1 MEFFAGFLVVGCAD
15 GYPIADIVAADDEA
29 TGVHTGVAHVAL
41 EHFGILN
48 SVAHEGIVRSLC
60 FAQFGDGF
68 DGIGQVHLGCLAVR
82 PRWQFVGNEFAQAV
96 GLRKGE
102 LQHARHVFDGQLG
115 GHGAVSD
122 DVCHLLCS
130 IFICHPLEYTSAAV
144 VVEVDIDI
152 GERNT
157 VGVEKTLEEQV
168 VFDGVDVGDA
178 QAIGHGTAGR
188 RSTTWAYGNIKL
200 LSCGFDVV
208 LHNQEVAGEAH
219 GFHDVQLKL
228 DAGVGFFV
236 KRIAITPFCAL
247 VGELAEIVRF
257 EFDAIEFVV
266 SAELLDF
273 GFAFFA
279 VYDDIAVF
287 ILGKF
292 VVELGFCEALSVF
305 FFGAKVFRN
314 VEVGHDRAVIDA
326 VEFHFVD
333 NLLRGGERF
342 GKIGEDLVHFGL
354 RFEPFLFGVEHARGI
369 VDEVV
374 GGKADQKIV
383 GFGIFL
389 IGEVR
394 IVGADVFYSAFFR
407 QFEQDLVGLD
417 LQRIGFSVG
426 TLGGI
431 FHLVALKFEIVVFA
445 ESFLEPHDG
454 FLGTLEVAG
463 EDLSWNFSTQTGR
476 RNDESFF
483 ELLKI
488 GFVGAWFHVE
498 TVDPRAADEL
508 NQIVI
513 ARFVLGQDHKVPPA
527 AVFFGFLV
535 GFGTTGAVHFATEN
549 GFEVQDALR
558 LLNFFLTFCN
568 QFLVGFAGIGVH
580 SFFVGGILVGA
591 VAQCGQFGFCRLFVL
606 GGTSFLLAHIVE
618 KVFYAHHVA
627 MIGERHSAH
636 AVGHGLVYE
645 TRDGGLTVEQRVVG
659 VNVQVYERNHKL
671 RSGETVRK

>member
-1 MEFFAGFLVVGCAD
+1 M
-15 GYPIADIVAADDEA
+15 
-29 TGVHTGVAHVAL
+29 
-41 EHFGILN
+41 
-48 SVAHEGIVRSLC
+48 
-60 FAQFGDGF
+60 
-68 DGIGQVHLGCLAVR
+68 
-82 PRWQFVGNEFAQAV
+82 
-96 GLRKGE
+96 
-102 LQHARHVFDGQLG
+102 
-115 GHGAVSD
+115 
-122 DVCHLLCS
+122 CHLLCS

-144 VVEVDIDI
+144 IVEVDIDI

-157 VGVEKTLEEQV
+157 VGIEKTLEEQV

-188 RSTTWAYGNIKL
+188 RSTTGAYGNIEL

-219 GFHDVQLKL
+219 GLHDVQLEL

-257 EFDAIEFVV
+257 EFDTIELVV

-279 VYDDIAVF
+279 VYDYIAVF
-287 ILGKF
+287 ILGEF

-431 FHLVALKFEIVVFA
+431 FHLVALKFEVVVIA

-454 FLGTLEVAG
+454 FLGALEVAG
-463 EDLSWNFSTQTGR
+463 EDLSRNFSTQTGR

-483 ELLKI
+483 ELFKI
-488 GFVGAWFHVE
+488 GFVGARFHVE
-498 TVDPRAADEL
+498 AVDPRATDEL

-513 ARFVLGQDHKVPPA
+513 ARFVLGQDHKVPSA

-535 GFGTTGAVHFATEN
+535 SFGTTGAVHFATEN

-558 LLNFFLTFCN
+558 LLNFFLTFGN
-568 QFLVGFAGIGVH
+568 QLVVCLAGVGIH
-580 SFFVGGILVGA
+580 SFFVGRILVGA
-591 VAQCGQFGFCRLFVL
+591 VAQ
-606 GGTSFLLAHIVE
+606 
-618 KVFYAHHVA
+618 
-627 MIGERHSAH
+627 
-636 AVGHGLVYE
+636 
-645 TRDGGLTVEQRVVG
+645 
-659 VNVQVYERNHKL
+659 
-671 RSGETVRK
+671 RS